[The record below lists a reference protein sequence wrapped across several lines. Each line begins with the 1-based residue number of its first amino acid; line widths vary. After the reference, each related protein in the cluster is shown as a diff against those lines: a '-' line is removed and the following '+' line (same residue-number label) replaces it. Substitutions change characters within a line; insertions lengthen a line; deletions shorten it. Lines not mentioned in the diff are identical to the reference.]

1 MAVNIEK
8 FPFKW
13 MPSMI
18 VYLEKRRNEPF
29 KSFMLSKVIGTCN
42 PDTNEIAKML
52 NYLTH
57 FGRISKNE
65 DNTYFIEYLNKE
77 SPPGTNF
84 RFKYIEKLDRIIT
97 ILKEKTVKLEELA
110 HMLEREPQE
119 VEKDIKFLKLITNKG
134 YVCLDGGKYN
144 FSIYFTP
151 WTKKDT
157 Y

>member
-29 KSFMLSKVIGTCN
+29 KSFKLSRAIGACY
-42 PDTNEIAKML
+42 PDAKEIAKML

-57 FGRISKNE
+57 FGKISKNE
-65 DNTYFIEYLNKE
+65 DNQYFIEYLNKE
-77 SPPGTNF
+77 SPPDRSF
-84 RFKYIEKLDRIIT
+84 RFRNIEKLDRILT
-97 ILKEKTVKLEELA
+97 ILKEKPVKLEELA
-110 HMLEREPQE
+110 YMLERKPRE
-119 VEKDIKFLKLITNKG
+119 VDNDIKFLKLITNKG
-134 YVCLDGGKYN
+134 RVCLDGGKYN
-144 FSIYFTP
+144 FSVCFVS
-151 WTKKDT
+151 WTKNDT

>member
-18 VYLEKRRNEPF
+18 VYLEKRRNKPF
-29 KSFMLSKVIGTCN
+29 KSFKLSRAIGACY
-42 PDTNEIAKML
+42 PDVKEIAKML

-57 FGRISKNE
+57 FGRISENE
-65 DNTYFIEYLNKE
+65 DNTYFIKYLNNE
-77 SPPGTNF
+77 GPPEKSF
-84 RFKYIEKLDRIIT
+84 RFKYIEKLDRILT

-134 YVCLDGGKYN
+134 YVCLDGGKYT
-144 FSIYFTP
+144 FSVCFMP
-151 WTKKDT
+151 WTKNDT

>member
-29 KSFMLSKVIGTCN
+29 KSFKLSRAIGACY
-42 PDTNEIAKML
+42 PDANEIAKML

-57 FGRISKNE
+57 FGKISKNE
-65 DNTYFIEYLNKE
+65 DNQYFIEYLNKE
-77 SPPGTNF
+77 SPPDRSF
-84 RFKYIEKLDRIIT
+84 RFRYIEKLDRILT
-97 ILKEKTVKLEELA
+97 ILKEKTVKLEELV
-110 HMLEREPQE
+110 HMLERKPRE
-119 VEKDIKFLKLITNKG
+119 VDNDIKFLKLITNKG
-134 YVCLDGGKYN
+134 RVRLDGGKYN
-144 FSIYFTP
+144 FKVYFVP
-151 WTKKDT
+151 WPKKDT